1 MWYYRIALGQKITLT
16 YLIAYLRQYLNM
28 NKDLSLFI
36 NCGKKFVDATI
47 QLKVLYEKYADED
60 GFLYLRL
67 RTENTYWFNH
77 DNNILISSIS
87 LFNHK

>member
-1 MWYYRIALGQKITLT
+1 
-16 YLIAYLRQYLNM
+16 M

-67 RTENTYWFNH
+67 RTENTY
-77 DNNILISSIS
+77 
-87 LFNHK
+87 